1 MAKKTLNVENMFQQI
16 SGSFD
21 KANKSGGNSIY
32 NDILKFE
39 MDKDYI
45 IRLLPYREDLEDGT
59 VHAYTYRGWKS
70 KSTGKYVEVLDPPS
84 DVVNPIQAHS
94 STLTNQLRPLKL
106 DKEDPRMVD
115 ARKLWSKKAWLLNC
129 YVISDPTNPDNEGT
143 VKILKVGKQLWDII
157 DTHVHGE
164 RKDEF
169 GWKCF
174 DPTANGCSLK
184 IKALDNGSGKFSE
197 YTKSYFMSPSE
208 IDGVSDN
215 EERIE
220 EIFDACFDLKT
231 VFPIKTEDEI
241 QEILDIHFKNEE
253 GDKAPTSFGD
263 IDKILDEEV
272 EDEDEDEDEEVEEE
286 EVEEA
291 PKQNKKTTTK
301 ETKTKKKETKKVE
314 DEDDLDDLIA
324 NL

>member
-21 KANKSGGNSIY
+21 KAKQSGGGIY

-45 IRLLPYREDLEDGT
+45 VRLLPYREDLDET
-59 VHAYTYRGWKS
+59 VHSYTYRGWVS
-70 KSTGKYVEVLDPPS
+70 KSTGKYVEVLDPPPSS
-84 DVVNPIQAHS
+84 DVVNPIQAYS
-94 STLTNQLRPLKL
+94 TTLTNKLRPLKL
-106 DKEDPRMVD
+106 DKEDPRMID
-115 ARKLWSKKAWLLNC
+115 ARKLWNKKAWLINC
-129 YVISDPTNPDNEGT
+129 YVISDPTKPDNEGT

-157 DTHVHGE
+157 DTHVNGE
-164 RKDEF
+164 REAEF

-174 DPTANGCSLK
+174 DPTAKGCNFK
-184 IKALDNGSGKFSE
+184 IKAVDNGSGKYSE
-197 YTKSYFMSPSE
+197 YTKSYFMTPSE

-220 EIFDACFDLKT
+220 EIFDACFDLKA

-263 IDKILDEEV
+263 IDKILDEDV
-272 EDEDEDEDEEVEEE
+272 DVDTDDDADDDVEEVEE
-286 EVEEA
+286 VQK
-291 PKQNKKTTTK
+291 PSKKK
-301 ETKTKKKETKKVE
+301 ETKKETKKVE
-314 DEDDLDDLIA
+314 DDDDLDDLIA